1 MKSITL
7 HDKTFVPFISNQEIE
22 SAIDKVAEKLNE
34 KHINDE
40 QPPILLCIL
49 NGALMFTSELM
60 KRLDFVTELVTV
72 KLASY
77 EGTQSSGKIR
87 EDMGLTGDVR
97 GRNVIICEDI
107 VDTGNTIVELK
118 EILKEKGARE
128 SIVCTLLHKPEAC
141 LQDLALEYVAIPI
154 PNKFIVGFGLDYN
167 ELGRNLK
174 DIYVL
179 DDAK

>member
-97 GRNVIICEDI
+97 GRNVIICEHI
-107 VDTGNTIVELK
+107 VDTGKTIVYLK
-118 EILKEKGARE
+118 NLLKEKGAANVE
-128 SIVCTLLHKPEAC
+128 VCTMLLKPDIYK
-141 LQDLALEYVAIPI
+141 QDVVLDYVAMEIP
-154 PNKFIVGFGLDYN
+154 PRFIVGFGLDYDQI
-167 ELGRNLK
+167 GRGTK

-179 DDAK
+179 EE